1 SSSSEEALYISPSK
15 RTALSKNKKVF
26 ATLTGDFM
34 NYQSF
39 PQLNDRYLSIPLM
52 GSGLFDADLRHWL
65 ALPKSLYAVDGLTCN
80 KIGVS
85 YTPYRDQ
92 PNRCFATPSS
102 CLRSQI
108 ADYQIASTIPPP
120 LSENDNLLRATP
132 PKPKYSIRY
141 IYYKVVMQ
149 SEAATKNNLMIVI
162 KDIATSVVTL
172 ELDASSVQWLQHRL
186 ASYLQLTY

>member
-1 SSSSEEALYISPSK
+1 MSTY
-15 RTALSKNKKVF
+15 
-26 ATLTGDFM
+26 
-34 NYQSF
+34 
-39 PQLNDRYLSIPLM
+39 YLGSQ

-108 ADYQIASTIPPP
+108 ADYQIASTIPSP
-120 LSENDNLLRATP
+120 LSVLRAHG
-132 PKPKYSIRY
+132 YNSN
-141 IYYKVVMQ
+141 
-149 SEAATKNNLMIVI
+149 SNL
-162 KDIATSVVTL
+162 
-172 ELDASSVQWLQHRL
+172 
-186 ASYLQLTY
+186 

>member
-1 SSSSEEALYISPSK
+1 MDISGTRHGLWTKKTKPSKDVCLLPTMGFPTYNMLPPYLDFQIGVSIETLVKGVAKPDAIEALYISPSK

-52 GSGLFDADLRHWL
+52 DSGLFDADLRHWL

-108 ADYQIASTIPPP
+108 ADYQIAR
-120 LSENDNLLRATP
+120 E
-132 PKPKYSIRY
+132 
-141 IYYKVVMQ
+141 
-149 SEAATKNNLMIVI
+149 
-162 KDIATSVVTL
+162 
-172 ELDASSVQWLQHRL
+172 
-186 ASYLQLTY
+186 